1 MTKKKSQFSAQ
12 ERQLMQRLREHP
24 ELRERFESILEIS
37 TNAEGPI
44 KSADEVEELLIEELR
59 RLGNTTMRDWATG
72 AEGRLGSQLEQQDAS
87 ARARKKKR

>member
-24 ELRERFESILEIS
+24 ELRERFECILEIS
-37 TNAEGPI
+37 TNAAGPL
-44 KSADEVEELLIEELR
+44 KSADEVEALLIEELR

-72 AEGRLGSQLEQQDAS
+72 VEGRLGSQLEQQDAA